1 MSKISV
7 VYPALVTRYQ
17 VEIGKE
23 KSTITLEGKESAPGG
38 TGKFAPEVFA
48 IGEIVFGDLTPVGDH
63 DFIARGGAL
72 LMEGPISLLSG
83 VLVVLRSGRQ
93 VVLSGD
99 GTLSTK
105 SQRVGA
111 DKATK

>member
-17 VEIGKE
+17 VEIGKG

-63 DFIARGGAL
+63 DFIARGGSL
-72 LMEGPISLLSG
+72 HMDRPITMLSA
-83 VLVVLRSGRQ
+83 VLDVLHSGRHVVLN
-93 VVLSGD
+93 GD

-105 SQRVGA
+105 LERVGEG
-111 DKATK
+111 KGTK